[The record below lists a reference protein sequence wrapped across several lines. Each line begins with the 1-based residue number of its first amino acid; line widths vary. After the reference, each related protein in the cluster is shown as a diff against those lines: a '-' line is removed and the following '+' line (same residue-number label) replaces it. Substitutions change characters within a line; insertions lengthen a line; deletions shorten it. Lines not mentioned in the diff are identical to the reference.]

1 MIAFTDPVEFR
12 GSEIKSFKGDN
23 GENVSMTVFRFD
35 DESGVQNEFFVSD
48 LSKVSGVEDLLR
60 GGLYSLGLDIRR
72 NNKVRLISVESK

>member
-1 MIAFTDPVEFR
+1 MTAYTDPVEFR
-12 GSEIKSFKGDN
+12 GSEIKSFKGDY
-23 GENVSMTVFRFD
+23 GKDVSMTVFRFD

-48 LSKVSGVEDLLR
+48 VSRISGIDELLR

>member
-1 MIAFTDPVEFR
+1 MTAYTDPVEFR
-12 GSEIKSFKGDN
+12 GSEIKSFKGDD
-23 GENVSMTVFRFD
+23 GKDVSMTVFRFD

-48 LSKVSGVEDLLR
+48 LSKISGVDELLR

>member
-1 MIAFTDPVEFR
+1 MTAYTDPVEFR
-12 GSEIKSFKGDN
+12 GSEIKSFKGDD
-23 GENVSMTVFRFD
+23 GKDVSMTVFRFD

-48 LSKVSGVEDLLR
+48 VSRISGIDELLR